1 MCFQMQTG
9 LVLGFL
15 PRLLALQRLCCSCT
29 LYFYPLCVPE
39 TNVRLFKS
47 LNNLLPTET
56 TEDNVSCSVI
66 IVLNSGIIC
75 LMTVGAIVPI
85 VLYVFFTAA
94 SLLCNFL
101 IRKAVSFHSKVWAQF

>member
-1 MCFQMQTG
+1 MHFQMQIG
-9 LVLGFL
+9 SVLDFLLGYFSSRGFAVFL
-15 PRLLALQRLCCSCT
+15 ILYLFLLYVS
-29 LYFYPLCVPE
+29 E
-39 TNVRLFKS
+39 TNVHLFKS

-56 TEDNVSCSVI
+56 TEDNVSSSVI

-75 LMTVGAIVPI
+75 LMTIGAIVLI